1 MSTFRHRL
9 TAGSMFSVSG
19 FDVTECNQNF
29 MLSDS
34 PLAIRF
40 SDSTT
45 MDEMT
50 EPVNPIP
57 EERFRFCNHSELL
70 GLANTNT
77 NTHLPDIT
85 GELTAVKSTYLYVTL
100 SLFDSQSVAFR
111 NKIERKE
118 WFPEADKIKDST
130 RQSNQLEELKLTLLL
145 FIPKAEKNMG
155 LPKTFRIKG
164 GSYVDNNDL
173 HDSYKQSK
181 LLTWT
186 FQVDFRTPP
195 MMKQPIQLMVLEELR
210 ITNYRVIVEGD
221 LIMIVEVRS
230 RRSKNFALEK

>member
-1 MSTFRHRL
+1 MPIQFRLLIRFFYLHVFQATLIHATVNVHHLTTFRHRL
-9 TAGSMFSVSG
+9 TAGSMFSVSR

-40 SDSTT
+40 SDSTA

-77 NTHLPDIT
+77 HLPDIT
-85 GELTAVKSTYLYVTL
+85 GEICAIHILFSPWQYVYVTL

-118 WFPEADKIKDST
+118 WFPEADK
-130 RQSNQLEELKLTLLL
+130 LEELK
-145 FIPKAEKNMG
+145 
-155 LPKTFRIKG
+155 
-164 GSYVDNNDL
+164 
-173 HDSYKQSK
+173 
-181 LLTWT
+181 
-186 FQVDFRTPP
+186 
-195 MMKQPIQLMVLEELR
+195 MKQPIQLMVLEELR

>member
-85 GELTAVKSTYLYVTL
+85 GELTAVKSTVCANH
-100 SLFDSQSVAFR
+100 QIR
-111 NKIERKE
+111 
-118 WFPEADKIKDST
+118 
-130 RQSNQLEELKLTLLL
+130 
-145 FIPKAEKNMG
+145 
-155 LPKTFRIKG
+155 
-164 GSYVDNNDL
+164 
-173 HDSYKQSK
+173 
-181 LLTWT
+181 
-186 FQVDFRTPP
+186 
-195 MMKQPIQLMVLEELR
+195 
-210 ITNYRVIVEGD
+210 
-221 LIMIVEVRS
+221 
-230 RRSKNFALEK
+230 

>member
-1 MSTFRHRL
+1 MSRLNFKVVPCPPILKQIPTQFFFYLFLSLNLFHYFGDRFNFVCWLGFSIYMCFRRLSYMPPWMSTFRHRL

-77 NTHLPDIT
+77 NTHLP
-85 GELTAVKSTYLYVTL
+85 GKFFS
-100 SLFDSQSVAFR
+100 
-111 NKIERKE
+111 
-118 WFPEADKIKDST
+118 
-130 RQSNQLEELKLTLLL
+130 LL
-145 FIPKAEKNMG
+145 F
-155 LPKTFRIKG
+155 LPL
-164 GSYVDNNDL
+164 SSL
-173 HDSYKQSK
+173 
-181 LLTWT
+181 
-186 FQVDFRTPP
+186 
-195 MMKQPIQLMVLEELR
+195 
-210 ITNYRVIVEGD
+210 
-221 LIMIVEVRS
+221 
-230 RRSKNFALEK
+230 

>member
-85 GELTAVKSTYLYVTL
+85 GELTAVKSTYVYVTL

-130 RQSNQLEELKLTLLL
+130 RQSNQLEKLKVCIGVVFSAFSLSL
-145 FIPKAEKNMG
+145 FC
-155 LPKTFRIKG
+155 

>member
-1 MSTFRHRL
+1 
-9 TAGSMFSVSG
+9 MFSVSR

-40 SDSTT
+40 SDSTA

-77 NTHLPDIT
+77 HLPDIT
-85 GELTAVKSTYLYVTL
+85 GEICAIHILFSPWQYVYVTL

-118 WFPEADKIKDST
+118 WFPEADK
-130 RQSNQLEELKLTLLL
+130 LEELKLR
-145 FIPKAEKNMG
+145 
-155 LPKTFRIKG
+155 RIWAYQRRSESKG